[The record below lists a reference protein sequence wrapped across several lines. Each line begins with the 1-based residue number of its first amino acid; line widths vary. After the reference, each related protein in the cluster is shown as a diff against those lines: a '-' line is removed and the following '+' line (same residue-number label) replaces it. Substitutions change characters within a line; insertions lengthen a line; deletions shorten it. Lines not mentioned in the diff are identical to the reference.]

1 MSTRLFRHL
10 MLGTV
15 VLGLA
20 ASPALAQNAS
30 GNAGA
35 GSSESG
41 SSGQGGLTGQMTT
54 TPRAKA
60 DDAIGTRGNTVE
72 QGDLAITPDNAA
84 TSERDCT
91 AEQKWDEQAMA
102 CVQK

>member
-20 ASPALAQNAS
+20 ASPALAQS
-30 GNAGA
+30 TGGNEAEG
-35 GSSESG
+35 GDT
-41 SSGQGGLTGQMTT
+41 GGLTGQMTT
-54 TPRAKA
+54 TPQAKS
-60 DDAIGTRGNTVE
+60 DDAAGSRGNTAE
-72 QGDLAITPDNAA
+72 SGDLAITPDNAG

-91 AEQKWDEQAMA
+91 ATQRWDEQAMA
-102 CVQK
+102 CVEK

>member
-20 ASPALAQNAS
+20 ASPAMAQTAGGS
-30 GNAGA
+30 GD
-35 GSSESG
+35 SDT
-41 SSGQGGLTGQMTT
+41 GGLTGQMTT
-54 TPRAKA
+54 TPQAKS
-60 DDAIGTRGNTVE
+60 DDAAGSRGESVE

-91 AEQKWDEQAMA
+91 ATQRWDEQAMA
-102 CVQK
+102 CVEK

>member
-20 ASPALAQNAS
+20 ASPALAQSSTGDS
-30 GNAGA
+30 GSGTG
-35 GSSESG
+35 GSS
-41 SSGQGGLTGQMTT
+41 GLTGQMTT
-54 TPRAKA
+54 TPEAKSGEA
-60 DDAIGTRGNTVE
+60 VGSRGNTVE
-72 QGDLAITPDNAA
+72 QGDLAITPDTAA
-84 TSERDCT
+84 TGERDCT

-102 CVQK
+102 CVEK